1 MTFNYYL
8 YTEDDVKRDQLLNDA
23 CRLGNEL
30 AIKKLLNE
38 NDILLDDYTNP
49 VEISLSLRRIGF
61 KILYKRKG
69 ILGSI
74 GIAQNG
80 YEVITGS

>member
-1 MTFNYYL
+1 MIFNYYL
-8 YTEDDVKRDQLLNDA
+8 HTENDDEKQQLLSDTKQFGD
-23 CRLGNEL
+23 RQ
-30 AIKKLLNE
+30 AIINLLNK
-38 NDILLDDYTNP
+38 NNISLDDYTNP

-61 KILYKRKG
+61 KTLYKRKG

-80 YEVITGS
+80 YGVITEG

>member
-8 YTEDDVKRDQLLNDA
+8 YTEDDFKRDQLLNDV

-38 NDILLDDYTNP
+38 NDISLDDYTNP

-61 KILYKRKG
+61 KTLYKRKG

-80 YEVITGS
+80 YEVITDS